1 MSYDIISTYL
11 GKELSDCSG
20 DTAIVNL
27 IIANDQRQRLAFYHT
42 PPSRYTPISP
52 YPANTKQ
59 QLDMRRK
66 VEILKYSNNQQNS
79 KTNNLTK
86 NEKWALLSRGKSSQ
100 STSYSALLSNRST
113 VCTSNETKLT
123 SSTASD
129 IPGPPINIY
138 YDPTTPLYH
147 YQNASINNASYS
159 NLPADDISELKLYT
173 QDEVTFLYESAPIY
187 EMDDISNVLT
197 TTTSSKNQSLQTRNN
212 FVGSIVTTIYM
223 PKNAYIFSFSI
234 PIGIWIMG
242 SVKEGIIDTT
252 ICPDDTTVDWAKDP
266 SYNPHIDPIYGNM
279 NYLNQCYSQFPG
291 VFTPENT
298 MKIHIAEP
306 VSLNITYSGI
316 PVIPLVTPT
325 IYTSFTAPIPG
336 QQNIQFNDVSFSPF
350 DMDAGQFYGIQYVG
364 NLIIDNL
371 QLNIQAEQVFDVAI
385 SMNYMYDYLL
395 AAQFDYLKT
404 GIFFNLSQV
413 NQNVSDGVT
422 FSSIVPRFIQSSFLN
437 YVRGSTIS
445 TTTPTMTSA
454 TIGIIGLNF
463 VTFNNI
469 VGNFDTFVLYRSDIR
484 NDASS
489 PNSTFMRTFDS
500 GSNTL
505 PEYHIFGGLT
515 GNSYTDL
522 NLYPNMTYNY
532 SIQPVFNN
540 MNGSIVQL
548 GTVTTYDISINA
560 QIEQNS
566 VTNNSV
572 SIINIV
578 GKFTQ
583 YTIIRN
589 DISFSGLTNN
599 IFTDTG
605 LIPDVSYS
613 YYIQPY
619 FSSQQGSMI
628 FLGTITTLNP
638 NILYAYYRLLTNT
651 SILIDISGVFSS
663 LTIVRNGYPS
673 KIFSITPTFSET
685 SLQIKHYE
693 FTDTNIN
700 TSTSVFPNGF
710 VLGQNYSYSII
721 PSLFNNNG
729 ITVNGNTYL
738 LSSITV
744 PIVPLTVVVNT
755 NQIQI
760 SNSLVLIPLVNY
772 QDFYYVTVARKI
784 NGTFIGSE
792 ATLPIKNPINSPV
805 YTDISSSFNANSYYT
820 YDFIPYNNIDIP
832 GTTYTTPKLSPYAKF
847 SITNTYISSIG
858 VSFDFT
864 NTSVLQKNNFHHVT
878 VQKILKNSPNG
889 FVYPIQTIYDGTN
902 SYYDTFTTSE
912 NPLSYYQLSFTYIF
926 TAYNVLNMKG
936 DVRNSGDI
944 SPYASIIFNQFQ
956 IDCST
961 QITFTIQNNPTYSY
975 LHIKPYYSYDNT
987 TYTPDTN
994 IIIHDYNLN
1003 DGSFIT
1009 INYSILP
1016 QIFLPVDSFY
1026 FEIYPY
1032 NASNIFKQ
1040 EFLVTTPR
1048 ISPLPYIKFLNYN
1061 DGNTFYNYG
1070 LPQEKYS
1077 TVRLNLTDT
1086 SDYIDAIGIIQ
1097 PSYYS
1102 YQFAEISG
1110 GIMGTPDPVKYRFSN
1125 LSTYTSN
1132 PDLFAYI
1139 VYQYAIIPF
1148 NAIDVSG
1155 MYITTPYYSPKSSIN
1170 IQAFSYSEPNIYMS
1184 FLSSS
1189 MFAYAIISRYKNAI
1203 FDASY
1208 LCMRNTFLFIDPTT
1222 QYYGGYA
1229 YSYSVQSYN
1238 AVNISGDYVT
1248 TYPPFSPTANINS
1261 DYTVTISTTDISF
1274 SFALSNSQQFY
1285 SLSALM
1291 STNGQTPT
1299 NIPLNK
1305 TASDSIYVIN
1315 QYFYGDCSYVF
1326 QLTPYNANAI
1336 PNPSA
1341 TITTMVYS
1349 PPATITIGTVHINNT
1364 DISFAILRGST
1375 GGAAYYIYVS
1385 ICTAGIPGPFEPVPI
1400 GTTIFK
1406 IYTHYTADTSYS
1418 VIVIPYNALDVS
1430 NSSAILYSNPISPAA
1445 LVTIGPVS
1453 ASTSDI
1459 SFAFTNV
1466 FSQLYYYVY
1475 VTRTVGNYTFPYA
1488 KVPVGTTIYHDPSSV
1503 FYADTSYVYSVMPY
1517 NVLDISNIYSMVKTL
1532 PISPPATVTVGIPS
1546 VSYNDISF
1554 AFTGLNMR
1562 PFYYVYVTRI
1572 VRGKYKN
1579 SVRIP
1584 FKTSIYIDPSNV
1596 FTADTSY
1603 SYMVVPYNAM
1613 DISNNYAAVTTVSVS
1628 PTPVV
1633 QIGYPSISATSSYFP
1648 IIYANTYSYVSVAR
1662 YINGI
1667 MLGSYIVQPI
1677 GSILYTDPS
1686 NVFYANTNYSYSIL
1700 PFNAVNNAGSSIN
1713 TGNISPPIIIPPSVQ
1728 FTQIDVSHI
1737 LFSYSDIRNFY
1748 YVSITRYMNSKKIDT
1763 QKQGP
1768 NMSTYVDPSNVFYPD
1783 SSYAYALLPYSTTD
1797 VSNINM
1803 IYYSP
1808 AVSPPAYVQVSALSI
1823 SGDYTSFTFTQ
1834 NNVHAFYVADITSI
1848 SGGILGTTQRVQNG
1862 TTSYLDTSRT
1872 YTADISYGYSVLPYN
1887 VLLSAGTAIQT
1898 SVNSPK
1904 ASALFSQY
1912 TDICY
1917 NKIRFTY
1924 AAGKNRYYYVRIR
1937 RQKNGIWIDSNDII
1951 QPIKGTS
1958 YTDTSS
1964 VFTADSSY
1972 SYYVIP
1978 YNAIDF
1984 NNYASAFYTY
1994 AVSTWPSAF
2003 IGAFSSVSLQ
2013 NIQFSFTTTTSFY
2026 YTFISRI
2033 VNGIQQ
2039 PWIRQPVSSLTY
2051 SDPSGNSNPSGSF
2064 VAYFTYQYKVL
2075 PYNAVD
2081 SSGMISQTAVVSP
2094 PATVAFLNYNNIM
2107 NNQITIQFAQSTAYS
2122 YVQVAEISGNI
2133 TGVVQWTLYGGILG
2147 TVIGGNQPSDK
2158 FTDTNLWPVILYS
2171 YLVTPFNA
2179 VNQSNTSMTT
2189 PSVSPTAY
2197 VTDNSYT
2204 VVSAN
2209 IIQFVYNV
2217 KYPSTSNLTYSTLKI
2232 APIVNGKKGSYS
2244 SNISGAIHVYQD
2256 PSSTFYP
2263 NNSYSYSLIPY
2274 NAQNIPGNEWITALV
2289 SPIPSVSYVSY
2300 SDISFTSVRV
2310 NFNYTTLG
2318 SYSYVILTEWINNNT
2333 WGNSMKSAVGDTSFV
2348 DIYLSASN
2356 TYSFVITPYNA
2367 VDISGISVSTGT
2379 NQPIS
2384 PPTYLN
2390 PSTISYG
2397 ASSTVAINILFS
2409 NPSSFQY
2416 LQIARITCTTNGTVV
2431 SVGPYITTSSYIS
2444 SYTDSSGSFS
2454 FNNAY
2459 KYSIIP
2465 YNALGI
2471 SGETIV
2477 TPLIIVNDATVLF
2490 DASNGYTVSLSS
2502 ISFHLINAILYYYV
2516 SVTPIVGG
2524 ITKTTVTLTAG
2535 QTYYTDTN
2543 DAPFYSD
2550 ISYCYVIAPYNNSNI
2565 NKPANNIIT
2574 PITTVPAT
2582 VSFGQYGYASPYYC
2596 TTTAIS
2602 FTYIQGT
2609 THYYYVSISRIVNG
2623 ISSSGIV
2630 QPIRATSYVDP
2641 SNNFT
2646 ADCSYAYSIL
2656 PFNYLGVANM
2666 TGILFTIPVSP
2677 IASGPLSITYINV
2690 SSTIISW
2697 SYQTIGKCY
2706 YIGVTRIIRGIIN
2719 NASTTIQSIG
2729 NTIYTDPSNAFVADV
2744 SYAYSVVPYNA
2755 LGIVNIA
2762 ATSITTTVSPDAS
2775 SVIFVGY
2782 STISSSAISWNYQT
2796 FGRCYSFQIVRY
2808 INGILDNS
2816 SSFVPPLPNNVLFT
2830 DNTITFLASSTYS
2843 YQCTPFNAVYRS
2855 NVNTITITTNTSP
2868 PASVSLGAISV
2879 SSSSISFSLNN
2890 LTTFYTVS
2898 VLRRKN
2904 GQLRDISSNLRIAT
2918 YIDPSNS
2925 FTADSSYSYTV
2936 TPYNAINVA
2945 NTSVTT
2951 SPVSPA
2957 ASISIGTVTL
2967 SATTSSFTFSNMT
2980 SYYYAIV
2987 QPLINGINS
2996 GLSSTVFTG
3005 ITTYTNPNNQYYA
3018 NSAYSYSVVP
3028 YNAVNIPG
3036 SVYNSMTVSPP
3047 STISIGTITST
3058 SQQISFPLVNT
3069 TSFYNITVAR
3079 IVNGVLIESPKSV
3092 PYGTSV
3098 YTDPSNTF
3106 YASMTYSYAI
3116 QSYNAVGTAGSSYI
3130 TSPVSLTAT
3139 VTTGPISINAN
3150 DASFAFLN
3158 TYSFYSVSVAR
3169 IINGQQIESFQP
3181 VPLGT
3186 TVYIDPSNVFYNNI
3200 QYSYAIQP
3208 YNALGMAGTV
3218 FITPYVYY
3226 GIISAISVQNKNI
3239 IDSTGLL
3246 TYYPFNYIA
3255 NTTLSV
3261 YVAPYSTII
3270 DTIGMVMNYG
3280 FDIPLIL
3287 PAVMSQYTISC
3298 STTAISVSLINSPT
3312 LYYLSV
3318 ARIINGTFIENYQAL
3333 SPGISVY
3340 TDPSNVFYPIN
3351 VYSYSFIPYNI
3362 AGLPS
3367 SPYATVGVS
3376 PLPSISTGPFSSN
3389 SSDISFALLTS
3400 TSFYQASIQRLLNG
3414 TPIETFQ
3421 SVPYGTTVYV
3431 DPSNSFST
3439 DVSYSYAIVPYNVLG
3454 VAGPTYTTSFVSFLP
3469 IINAG
3474 PVSYNNSDI
3483 SFALFGNF
3491 NTVTVARIVN
3501 GQPIETYK
3509 SVPYGTTIYIDPSNI
3524 FYPIN
3529 TYSYSILPYN
3539 KSGVVGLSYTTIP
3552 ISPLPSI
3559 SIGSI
3564 GNICVNGNDISFALL
3579 TSTSYTTV
3587 GIARLVNGQ
3596 PIESYQ
3602 SIPYGT
3608 TIYIDPS
3615 NVFYSTN
3622 NYSYSIIPYNVLGVA
3637 GTTFVTTP
3645 VSPYPSVNVGTI
3657 SYNNTDIS
3665 FALFGNFNTVAIA
3678 RIVNG
3683 TPIET
3688 YQSVPYGITTYI
3700 DPSNAF
3706 YPMNSY
3712 SYSILPYN
3720 VLGTA
3725 GTMYTT
3731 IPICPLPDVN
3741 IGSIG
3746 NICVNSNDIS
3756 FALLNT
3762 TSYNTISIARLVN
3775 GQLIEPYQSIPY
3787 GTTIYIDP
3795 SNMFYPIN
3803 TYSYSILPY
3812 NKFGMVGISYTTTP
3826 VSVYPSISIG
3836 SIRNIC
3842 VSGND
3847 ISFALLSTTTYN
3859 TISIARLVNGQ
3870 PIESYQSIPYGTTI
3884 YIDPSNVFYSVNS
3897 YSYSILPYNAVGQAG
3912 TTFVTTP
3919 VSPYPSVNV
3928 GIPIET
3934 FQNISMALNGYPSFY
3949 QVSVQ
3954 RLHNRIP
3961 IESFQL
3967 LSPTITTIYTDP
3979 SIVFNYDISY
3989 SYSVIP
3995 YNAVGQA
4002 GNMVTSVAVLYILPT
4017 FISTISVQNMN
4028 IIDSIGLSVYYSFEP
4043 LTNAVAPSYVP
4054 TFLTMIDNSGM
4065 LMNYGFDL

>member
-100 STSYSALLSNRST
+100 TTSYSALLSNRST

-138 YDPTTPLYH
+138 YDPTTPLYY
-147 YQNASINNASYS
+147 YQNASINHASYS

-385 SMNYMYDYLL
+385 SMNYTYDYLL

-489 PNSTFMRTFDS
+489 PSQNSTFMRTFDS
-500 GSNTL
+500 ASNTL

-515 GNSYTDL
+515 GNSYTDR

-619 FSSQQGSMI
+619 FSGQQGSMI

-710 VLGQNYSYSII
+710 VFGQNYSYSII
-721 PSLFNNNG
+721 PSLLNNNG

-760 SNSLVLIPLVNY
+760 SNSWVLIPLVNY

-792 ATLPIKNPINSPV
+792 ATIPIKNPINSPV
-805 YTDISSSFNANSYYT
+805 YTDISSSFNASSYYT

-961 QITFTIQNNPTYSY
+961 QITFTIQNSPTYSY
-975 LHIKPYYSYDNT
+975 LHIKPYYNYDNT

-1040 EFLVTTPR
+1040 EFLVTTPI
-1048 ISPLPYIKFLNYN
+1048 ISPPPYIKFLNYN

-1110 GIMGTPDPVKYRFSN
+1110 GIMGIPDPVKYRFSN
-1125 LSTYTSN
+1125 LSTYTSK

-1139 VYQYAIIPF
+1139 AYQYAIIPF

-1155 MYITTPYYSPKSSIN
+1155 MYITTPYYSPKSSIS
-1170 IQAFSYSEPNIYMS
+1170 IGAFSCSETDISLGFSS
-1184 FLSSS
+1184 FSV
-1189 MFAYAIISRYKNAI
+1189 FAYAIISRYKNAI

-1418 VIVIPYNALDVS
+1418 VIAIPYNALDVS

-1488 KVPVGTTIYHDPSSV
+1488 KVPVGTTTYHDPSSV
-1503 FYADTSYVYSVMPY
+1503 FYADTSYVYSVIPY
-1517 NVLDISNIYSMVKTL
+1517 NAVDISNIYSMVKTS

-1603 SYMVVPYNAM
+1603 AYLVVPYNAI
-1613 DISNNYAAVTTVSVS
+1613 DISNNYATITTVPVS
-1628 PTPVV
+1628 PPPSV
-1633 QIGYPSISATSSYFP
+1633 QIGYPSITAYSSSFP

-1677 GSILYTDPS
+1677 GSIFYTDPS

-1713 TGNISPPIIIPPSVQ
+1713 TGYVSPPIIIQPSVQ

-1763 QKQGP
+1763 QKQEP

-1823 SGDYTSFTFTQ
+1823 SGDYTSFIFTQ

-1848 SGGILGTTQRVQNG
+1848 SGGILGTTQRVQHG

-1898 SVNSPK
+1898 SINSPL
-1904 ASALFSQY
+1904 ASVFFSQY

-1958 YTDTSS
+1958 YIDTSS

-2003 IGAFSSVSLQ
+2003 IGEFSSVSLQ

-2081 SSGMISQTAVVSP
+2081 SSGIIVQTAVVSP
-2094 PATVAFLNYNNIM
+2094 PATVAFLNYTGIT
-2107 NNQITIQFAQSTAYS
+2107 NNQITANFVQSTTYS
-2122 YVQVAEISGNI
+2122 YVQVSEISGNI
-2133 TGVVQWTLYGGILG
+2133 TGAVQWTLYGGILG
-2147 TVIGGNQPSDK
+2147 TVIGGNQPSDQL
-2158 FTDTNLWPVILYS
+2158 TDTNVWPVIIYN

-2179 VNQSNTSMTT
+2179 VNQSNTSIIT
-2189 PSVSPTAY
+2189 PSISPTAY

-2274 NAQNIPGNEWITALV
+2274 NAQNIPGNEWISALV

-2333 WGNSMKSAVGDTSFV
+2333 WGNSMKSVVGDTSFV

-2379 NQPIS
+2379 NPPIS
-2384 PPTYLN
+2384 PPSYLN

-2454 FNNAY
+2454 FDYAY

-2471 SGETIV
+2471 SGETII

-2502 ISFHLINAILYYYV
+2502 ISFYLINAILYYYV

-2524 ITKTTVTLTAG
+2524 ITKTTVTLAAG
-2535 QTYYTDTN
+2535 QTFYTDTN

-2550 ISYCYVIAPYNNSNI
+2550 ISYCYVIAPYSPSNI
-2565 NKPANNIIT
+2565 NKPVNNIIT
-2574 PITTVPAT
+2574 PITTVLAS
-2582 VSFGQYGYASPYYC
+2582 VSFGQYGYTSPYYC
-2596 TTTAIS
+2596 TTSAIS
-2602 FTYIQGT
+2602 FTYAFGS

-2623 ISSSGIV
+2623 ISSIGIV

-2641 SNNFT
+2641 SNNINMNNYNAYSTYSYTIVPYNCLSIANISGSVTTPLISPMPTASYTLNGLDSSSVTISMGQNTNYLYVKIMEISGGTVGTLLQLANYVNYYTYYDLSPNTAYTFQIIPYNALNQSGTTVTTIPISPIPVVSVSNISVDITTNNVTLNVSNANSLYDISVARITNGIISSAYVGLSPHITSYVDLGTNLFADSSYSYKIIPRNVLGNMGTPVYSVVVSPFATVAIGPIFITTTCISFNIINNHTFSTVSLTKIVCGKIGASQTLSQTGTGIYTYIDPSNNFT
-2646 ADCSYAYSIL
+2646 ADCSYAYSMV
-2656 PFNYLGVANM
+2656 PFNGLGVANIAA
-2666 TGILFTIPVSP
+2666 TLTTTPVSMN
-2677 IASGPLSITYINV
+2677 ALAPLSITYINV

-2706 YIGVTRIIRGIIN
+2706 YIGVTRIVRGIIN

-2782 STISSSAISWNYQT
+2782 STISSSTISWNYQT

-2808 INGILDNS
+2808 INGILDNT
-2816 SSFVPPLPNNVLFT
+2816 SSFTSPLPNNVLFT

-2843 YQCTPFNAVYRS
+2843 YQFTPFNAVYMS
-2855 NVNTITITTNTSP
+2855 NVNTITITPNTSP

-2879 SSSSISFSLNN
+2879 SSSSISFTLNN

-2957 ASISIGTVTL
+2957 ASITIGTVTI

-2980 SYYYAIV
+2980 SYYYATI

-3005 ITTYTNPNNQYYA
+3005 TTTYSNPNNQYYA

-3036 SVYNSMTVSPP
+3036 SVYNTMTVSPP
-3047 STISIGTITST
+3047 STISIGTISST
-3058 SQQISFPLVNT
+3058 SQQIFFPLINT

-3079 IVNGVLIESPKSV
+3079 IVNGVPIESYQTV
-3092 PYGTSV
+3092 PYGTTV
-3098 YTDPSNTF
+3098 YTDPSNVF

-3116 QSYNAVGTAGSSYI
+3116 QSYNAVGTAGSSYT

-3158 TYSFYSVSVAR
+3158 TSSFSSVSVAR
-3169 IINGQQIESFQP
+3169 IINGQQIESFQSIS
-3181 VPLGT
+3181 LDT
-3186 TVYIDPSNVFYNNI
+3186 KVYIDPSNAFYSNI
-3200 QYSYAIQP
+3200 KYSYAVQP
-3208 YNALGMAGTV
+3208 YNALGIAGTLY
-3218 FITPYVYY
+3218 ITPYVYY
-3226 GIISAISVQNKNI
+3226 GEISAISVQNKDI
-3239 IDSTGLL
+3239 IDTNGLL
-3246 TYYPFNYIA
+3246 TYYSFEPVTN
-3255 NTTLSV
+3255 L
-3261 YVAPYSTII
+3261 VAPSYVPVLLTLI
-3270 DTIGMVMNYG
+3270 DTSGFIMNYG
-3280 FDIPLIL
+3280 FDI
-3287 PAVMSQYTISC
+3287 
-3298 STTAISVSLINSPT
+3298 
-3312 LYYLSV
+3312 
-3318 ARIINGTFIENYQAL
+3318 
-3333 SPGISVY
+3333 
-3340 TDPSNVFYPIN
+3340 
-3351 VYSYSFIPYNI
+3351 
-3362 AGLPS
+3362 
-3367 SPYATVGVS
+3367 
-3376 PLPSISTGPFSSN
+3376 
-3389 SSDISFALLTS
+3389 
-3400 TSFYQASIQRLLNG
+3400 
-3414 TPIETFQ
+3414 
-3421 SVPYGTTVYV
+3421 
-3431 DPSNSFST
+3431 
-3439 DVSYSYAIVPYNVLG
+3439 
-3454 VAGPTYTTSFVSFLP
+3454 
-3469 IINAG
+3469 
-3474 PVSYNNSDI
+3474 
-3483 SFALFGNF
+3483 
-3491 NTVTVARIVN
+3491 
-3501 GQPIETYK
+3501 
-3509 SVPYGTTIYIDPSNI
+3509 
-3524 FYPIN
+3524 
-3529 TYSYSILPYN
+3529 
-3539 KSGVVGLSYTTIP
+3539 
-3552 ISPLPSI
+3552 
-3559 SIGSI
+3559 
-3564 GNICVNGNDISFALL
+3564 
-3579 TSTSYTTV
+3579 
-3587 GIARLVNGQ
+3587 
-3596 PIESYQ
+3596 
-3602 SIPYGT
+3602 
-3608 TIYIDPS
+3608 
-3615 NVFYSTN
+3615 
-3622 NYSYSIIPYNVLGVA
+3622 
-3637 GTTFVTTP
+3637 
-3645 VSPYPSVNVGTI
+3645 
-3657 SYNNTDIS
+3657 
-3665 FALFGNFNTVAIA
+3665 
-3678 RIVNG
+3678 
-3683 TPIET
+3683 
-3688 YQSVPYGITTYI
+3688 
-3700 DPSNAF
+3700 
-3706 YPMNSY
+3706 
-3712 SYSILPYN
+3712 
-3720 VLGTA
+3720 
-3725 GTMYTT
+3725 
-3731 IPICPLPDVN
+3731 
-3741 IGSIG
+3741 
-3746 NICVNSNDIS
+3746 
-3756 FALLNT
+3756 
-3762 TSYNTISIARLVN
+3762 
-3775 GQLIEPYQSIPY
+3775 
-3787 GTTIYIDP
+3787 
-3795 SNMFYPIN
+3795 
-3803 TYSYSILPY
+3803 
-3812 NKFGMVGISYTTTP
+3812 
-3826 VSVYPSISIG
+3826 
-3836 SIRNIC
+3836 
-3842 VSGND
+3842 
-3847 ISFALLSTTTYN
+3847 
-3859 TISIARLVNGQ
+3859 
-3870 PIESYQSIPYGTTI
+3870 
-3884 YIDPSNVFYSVNS
+3884 
-3897 YSYSILPYNAVGQAG
+3897 
-3912 TTFVTTP
+3912 
-3919 VSPYPSVNV
+3919 
-3928 GIPIET
+3928 
-3934 FQNISMALNGYPSFY
+3934 
-3949 QVSVQ
+3949 
-3954 RLHNRIP
+3954 
-3961 IESFQL
+3961 
-3967 LSPTITTIYTDP
+3967 
-3979 SIVFNYDISY
+3979 
-3989 SYSVIP
+3989 
-3995 YNAVGQA
+3995 
-4002 GNMVTSVAVLYILPT
+4002 
-4017 FISTISVQNMN
+4017 
-4028 IIDSIGLSVYYSFEP
+4028 
-4043 LTNAVAPSYVP
+4043 
-4054 TFLTMIDNSGM
+4054 
-4065 LMNYGFDL
+4065 